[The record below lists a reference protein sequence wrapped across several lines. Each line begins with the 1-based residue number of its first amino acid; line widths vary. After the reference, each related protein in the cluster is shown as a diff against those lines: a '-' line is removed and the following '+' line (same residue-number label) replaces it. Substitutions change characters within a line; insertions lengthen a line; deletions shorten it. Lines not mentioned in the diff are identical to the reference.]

1 MQGKTHFLRPGR
13 GSFFLCA
20 GTKAETENRRGSLR
34 PPRLSALAKRPQLC
48 WGEQKGFRCQFR
60 AKQDSINTKRCST
73 QREAPP
79 RLQGA
84 GQVMQE
90 AGYPVPLERLAV
102 SMPFQGLRKPQP

>member
-1 MQGKTHFLRPGR
+1 MVRMNLSIVASQFVLV
-13 GSFFLCA
+13 SFR
-20 GTKAETENRRGSLR
+20 ET
-34 PPRLSALAKRPQLC
+34 PPRQSR
-48 WGEQKGFRCQFR
+48 GEQKGFRCQFW

-73 QREAPP
+73 QREAP

-90 AGYPVPLERLAV
+90 AGYPVPLERLAG